1 MNLMSEYIE
10 QLRSLAASLIG
21 GSPYFNERQRIFTQ
35 LIAGDDTANLICD
48 SVTRNKIDL
57 AKDLQ
62 CQKPM
67 NAENIKVAKKLYY
80 SNNSYLPDC
89 DTGFIKRCKAIL
101 SAGGSV
107 DIEMPKELQE
117 LILS

>member
-35 LIAGDDTANLICD
+35 LIDGDDTTDLICD

-57 AKDLQ
+57 AEDSQ
-62 CQKPM
+62 CQKPIH
-67 NAENIKVAKKLYY
+67 ADNIKVAKKIYY
-80 SNNSYLPDC
+80 SSMFYQ
-89 DTGFIKRCKAIL
+89 TVTSL
-101 SAGGSV
+101 SNGV
-107 DIEMPKELQE
+107 RLF
-117 LILS
+117 